1 MSAVPL
7 NIDTATIQRLR
18 DALLDA
24 GRAGPGAADSNAGV
38 DHRQQTID
46 RFSPFAE
53 LMFLVAMADGHED
66 PAELDALRGAM
77 HLLTANQLSD
87 ETLTDIYQR
96 CRHDVSELGAQ
107 RCLERIGSLLTRDR
121 QDRETAFS
129 LAAAVALADNKL
141 LGEETALMGDV
152 AEYLG
157 VSNSAAK
164 RLLQTI

>member
-1 MSAVPL
+1 M

-24 GRAGPGAADSNAGV
+24 GRAEQGIGGNETGV

-53 LMFLVAMADGHED
+53 VMFLVAMADGYED

-87 ETLTDIYQR
+87 DTLTDIYQR

-107 RCLERIGSLLTRDR
+107 RCLERIGSRLAGDR
-121 QDRETAFS
+121 LDRETAFS
-129 LAAAVALADNKL
+129 LAAAVALADKQL
-141 LGEETALMGDV
+141 HGDEMALMGDV

-157 VSNSAAK
+157 ISNSAAK
-164 RLLQTI
+164 RLLQAV

>member
-1 MSAVPL
+1 M

-24 GRAGPGAADSNAGV
+24 GRAEQGDPDINASV

-53 LMFLVAMADGHED
+53 IMFLVAMVDGHED

-77 HLLTANQLSD
+77 LLLTANQLSD

-96 CRHDVSELGAQ
+96 CKHDVSELGAQ

-129 LAAAVALADNKL
+129 LAAAVALADNEL
-141 LGEETALMGDV
+141 HGEEMALMGDV

-157 VSNSAAK
+157 ISNSAAK
-164 RLLQTI
+164 RLLQAV